1 MDLREYARRRN
12 IKFFRY
18 PGTRR
23 YLGNN
28 RTRIWGK
35 NMEENNISSIS
46 NQLGYLCLAIY
57 PYPTCR
63 HAPGKHAL

>member
-1 MDLREYARRRN
+1 MDLQEYIRKRN
-12 IKFFRY
+12 TKFFRY

-28 RTRIWGK
+28 KTKIWDK
-35 NMEENNISSIS
+35 NIKENNISSIS
-46 NQLGYLCLAIY
+46 NQLGYLYLAIY

-63 HAPGKHAL
+63 YAPGKYAL